1 MENILGVVQIVDWN
15 TDVWHF
21 IVRLLLSII
30 CGILIGIERKTRSK
44 EAGIRTHAIVCMA
57 AALFTIISKYM
68 VAQQFTE
75 SGIPSGDPT
84 RIASSVVTGIG
95 FLGAG
100 IIMYRHDIMHGLTT
114 AAGVWAT
121 AAIGSAIG
129 AGFIVIGVCATLF
142 ILVLQIIFHLPIKAF
157 ATKHLAVIKMQ
168 IWIESDEILDE
179 IIKNLDKGKITAYKV
194 KNTEDK
200 LIANVE
206 FTSSSPFSVDKMNT
220 LIRNFPK
227 HILAIESNEE

>member
-1 MENILGVVQIVDWN
+1 MANISGAVQVVDWS

-21 IVRLLLSII
+21 VVRLLLSII

-57 AALFTIISKYM
+57 ATLFTIISKYM
-68 VAQQFTE
+68 VAPQFTE
-75 SGIPSGDPT
+75 INTPTGDPT
-84 RIASSVVTGIG
+84 RIASTVVTGIG

-121 AAIGSAIG
+121 AAIGMAIG

-142 ILVLQIIFHLPIKAF
+142 ILILQIIFHLPIKAF
-157 ATKHLAVIKMQ
+157 ETKHLSVVKMQ
-168 IWIESDEILDE
+168 IWVESDEVLDD
-179 IIKNLDKGKITAYKV
+179 ITKSLGAGKITAYKI
-194 KNTEDK
+194 KNTEEK
-200 LIANVE
+200 LIANIE
-206 FTSSSPFSVDKMNT
+206 FTSSDPFSVEKMNA
-220 LIRNFPK
+220 LVRNFPK
-227 HILAIESNEE
+227 HVLAIESNEE